1 VPVSFSHYDPDH
13 YSVVYNGVP
22 IEGFSDE
29 DFIQIEMA
37 TDGFTDEV
45 GADGHV
51 TRLRT
56 RDQRATITFKLR
68 SHSPTNKVLS
78 AFYLADL
85 NAPNGTGAGAILIRD
100 TQGATIFAGAQAW
113 ITGWPKT
120 AVGKKAADR
129 EWKIRVASLEA
140 FHG

>member
-1 VPVSFSHYDPDH
+1 MPTIYDPDH

-37 TDGFTDEV
+37 AEGFSDEV

-56 RDQRATITFKLR
+56 RDNRATVTFKIR
-68 SHSPTNKVLS
+68 AGSPTNKVLS
-78 AFYLADL
+78 AFYLADI
-85 NAPNGTGAGAILIRD
+85 NSPNGAGTGAILVRD
-100 TQGATIFAGAQAW
+100 TQGVTVFAGAQAW
-113 ITGWPKT
+113 IMGWPK
-120 AVGKKAADR
+120 AAIGKKVSDK
-129 EWKIRVASLEA
+129 EWKIRVANLEA

>member
-1 VPVSFSHYDPDH
+1 LPAGFSHYDPDH

-37 TDGFTDEV
+37 SEGFSDEV
-45 GADGHV
+45 GACGHV
-51 TRLRT
+51 TRMRT
-56 RDQRATITFKLR
+56 RDCRATVTFKLKAV
-68 SHSPTNKVLS
+68 SPTNKVLS

-85 NAPNGTGAGAILIRD
+85 NSPNGTGTGAVLIRD
-100 TQGATIFAGAQAW
+100 MQGATIFAGAQAW
-113 ITGWPKT
+113 IMGWPKMS
-120 AVGKKAADR
+120 AGKRVADK